1 MPPVPN
7 HERLERNLASAR
19 RDAGQMVNAARKM
32 SQEDQ
37 AMRVRLKAI
46 RDRMRN
52 GKGQLES
59 DGRH

>member
-7 HERLERNLASAR
+7 RQRIERNLAVAR
-19 RDAGQMVNAARKM
+19 GDAAQMSESARKM

-52 GKGQLES
+52 GKGPT
-59 DGRH
+59 